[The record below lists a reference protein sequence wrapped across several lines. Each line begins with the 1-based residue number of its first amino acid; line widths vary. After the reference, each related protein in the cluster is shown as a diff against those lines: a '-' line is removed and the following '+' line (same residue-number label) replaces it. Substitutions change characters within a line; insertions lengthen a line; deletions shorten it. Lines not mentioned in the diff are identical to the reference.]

1 VYPLT
6 DFILYNDSVL
16 IESITAQQ
24 RLDAAD
30 EVALYE
36 RSFDQLR
43 AAAATRRGRGR
54 PAGSHEA
61 RYSPHGDGDGGR
73 TGRPGDPRSTGR
85 VCARFYAVVRDPAR
99 VILFRLVAGLG

>member
-1 VYPLT
+1 MYPLT

-43 AAAATRRGRGR
+43 AAAATGEDAVAPRGRTRRDTRRMATVTAVERAGPAIRAALAECAPASTPLSATRRG
-54 PAGSHEA
+54 
-61 RYSPHGDGDGGR
+61 
-73 TGRPGDPRSTGR
+73 
-85 VCARFYAVVRDPAR
+85 
-99 VILFRLVAGLG
+99 